1 VSQTQARRRKATAN
15 GTPNFIQVKKS
26 MAGASGKIAASWDMK
41 IPFGGV
47 PMIVAMPPMLAA

>member
-1 VSQTQARRRKATAN
+1 MSQIQAMKRNMAAN

-26 MAGASGKIAASWDMK
+26 MVGASGKIVASWEMK

-47 PMIVAMPPMLAA
+47 PMIVAIPPMLAA

>member
-1 VSQTQARRRKATAN
+1 MKRNTAAN

-26 MAGASGKIAASWDMK
+26 MEGAPGKIVASWVMK

-47 PMIVAMPPMLAA
+47 PMIVAIPPILAA